1 MGDEKVVAEQVPP
14 VVGYL
19 ADTWPAYR
27 FTADSHPPATYPVVR
42 LSDYASLLEEKNQ
55 VAADR
60 DLWRSM
66 ATFEGKVSASVLDDL
81 HTTQAQ
87 LAELRGRV
95 SLYGQE
101 RAHLQD
107 VNAHLIKVL
116 SAIHMRCAP
125 KDIEMADG
133 TKRRFVPPD
142 PEFYWRELSGKVA
155 AIKAEI
161 QFTPRTLAAA
171 DGGGG

>member
-1 MGDEKVVAEQVPP
+1 MTIGDEKVQRFEPRMIGIEDRPHEAGMYADPHGHYVLHSAYAE
-14 VVGYL
+14 L
-19 ADTWPAYR
+19 AAELAEYVKS
-27 FTADSHPPATYPVVR
+27 AQ
-42 LSDYASLLEEKNQ
+42 LLAVERAEFRIRAEK
-55 VAADR
+55 AE
-60 DLWRSM
+60 S
-66 ATFEGKVSASVLDDL
+66 
-81 HTTQAQ
+81 Q

-155 AIKAEI
+155 AIEAEI
-161 QFTPRTLAAA
+161 QFTPRALAAA
-171 DGGGG
+171 DGGGHG

>member
-1 MGDEKVVAEQVPP
+1 MGTIGDEKVVAEQVPP

-60 DLWRSM
+60 DLWISM

-87 LAELRGRV
+87 LAELRG
-95 SLYGQE
+95 
-101 RAHLQD
+101 
-107 VNAHLIKVL
+107 KVGEVETL
-116 SAIHMRCAP
+116 MR
-125 KDIEMADG
+125 KDIA
-133 TKRRFVPPD
+133 
-142 PEFYWRELSGKVA
+142 EFGGCLKLVNRL
-155 AIKAEI
+155 
-161 QFTPRTLAAA
+161 RTLAAA
-171 DGGGG
+171 DGGLDG

>member
-55 VAADR
+55 VAAERDR
-60 DLWRSM
+60 LRSPFTEEQGRELRDFVQPKED
-66 ATFEGKVSASVLDDL
+66 APTTITHAQWDAICGFVREGDRVEDALRERMLD
-81 HTTQAQ
+81 AESQ

-95 SLYGQE
+95 GEVETL
-101 RAHLQD
+101 
-107 VNAHLIKVL
+107 
-116 SAIHMRCAP
+116 MR
-125 KDIEMADG
+125 KDIA
-133 TKRRFVPPD
+133 
-142 PEFYWRELSGKVA
+142 EFGGCLKLVNRL
-155 AIKAEI
+155 
-161 QFTPRTLAAA
+161 RTLAAA
-171 DGGGG
+171 DGTTTGETK

>member
-87 LAELRGRV
+87 LAELRG
-95 SLYGQE
+95 
-101 RAHLQD
+101 
-107 VNAHLIKVL
+107 KVGEVETL
-116 SAIHMRCAP
+116 MR
-125 KDIEMADG
+125 KDIA
-133 TKRRFVPPD
+133 
-142 PEFYWRELSGKVA
+142 EFGGCLKLVNRL
-155 AIKAEI
+155 
-161 QFTPRTLAAA
+161 RTLAAA

>member
-1 MGDEKVVAEQVPP
+1 MTIGDEKVVRYEPRMIGIEDRQYEAGMYADLHGHYVLHSAYAE
-14 VVGYL
+14 L
-19 ADTWPAYR
+19 
-27 FTADSHPPATYPVVR
+27 
-42 LSDYASLLEEKNQ
+42 
-55 VAADR
+55 AADR

-161 QFTPRTLAAA
+161 QFTPRALAAA
-171 DGGGG
+171 DGGGK